1 MHSPIL
7 AVAIKV
13 VHGNVDM
20 ATARSL
26 WPHHPEVLM
35 FQRRC
40 LGVAEGLIAKA
51 KALADAGDDKT
62 AVQVFIVYSAFQ
74 LHVAVNNTRK
84 TS

>member
-1 MHSPIL
+1 
-7 AVAIKV
+7 
-13 VHGNVDM
+13 
-20 ATARSL
+20 
-26 WPHHPEVLM
+26 M